1 MHGKNEGTASEKQRL
16 LRSLLQAVAIQSRTR
31 QTETIRDLTTR
42 TTSLTFNVT
51 KSETEENEMYR
62 IFIYNYEL
70 DEYEIW
76 DDFDDK
82 EEALGALYDLRF
94 DDCKCYMEKVKA

>member
-1 MHGKNEGTASEKQRL
+1 M
-16 LRSLLQAVAIQSRTR
+16 I
-31 QTETIRDLTTR
+31 
-42 TTSLTFNVT
+42 
-51 KSETEENEMYR
+51 YR